1 MKSRKNH
8 ASKLMKKRRF
18 NGGRRKKCPKRG
30 GKNST
35 KRERVRGESERI
47 RK

>member
-18 NGGRRKKCPKRG
+18 NEGKRKKSPKRG

-35 KRERVRGESERI
+35 KRERERVRGE
-47 RK
+47 